1 MLLPIQVVV
10 GVELL
15 IIHDKHK
22 KWEWTIRI
30 T

>member
-10 GVELL
+10 GAELL
-15 IIHDKHK
+15 IIHNKHN